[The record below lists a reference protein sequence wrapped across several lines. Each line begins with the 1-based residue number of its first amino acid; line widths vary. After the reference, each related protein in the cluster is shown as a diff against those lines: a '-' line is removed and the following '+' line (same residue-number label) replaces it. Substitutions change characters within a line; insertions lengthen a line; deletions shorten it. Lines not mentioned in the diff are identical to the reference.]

1 MNMRRLVWAIVLL
14 VVSGTLA
21 TIVFNTAENHPGFQ
35 AGFTFAC
42 SGFLLMPV
50 MMFLDFISDPKLRE
64 MRKNNAL
71 NRL

>member
-1 MNMRRLVWAIVLL
+1 MRQLL
-14 VVSGTLA
+14 WMIILLLVSGTLA
-21 TIVFNTAENHPGFQ
+21 MIVFYSAEEYPGFQ

-50 MMFLDFISDPKLRE
+50 MMFLDFVSDPKLRE